1 MTTPKTPGWGLL
13 HPLDA
18 RLSPHGPQFLV
29 CPSTHEACLWAGL
42 EELARHKGRIIYQSI
57 P

>member
-13 HPLDA
+13 QPLDA

-29 CPSTHEACLWAGL
+29 CPPTHEACLWAGL
-42 EELARHKGRIIYQSI
+42 EELARHKGRIIYHPIS
-57 P
+57 